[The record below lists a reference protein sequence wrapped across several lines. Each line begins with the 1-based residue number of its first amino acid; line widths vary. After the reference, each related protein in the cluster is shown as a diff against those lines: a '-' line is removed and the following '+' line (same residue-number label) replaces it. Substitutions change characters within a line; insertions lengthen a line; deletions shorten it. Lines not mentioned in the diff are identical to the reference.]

1 MTIFRHRLSG
11 PGAAGDVWTT
21 TLHSQSAST
30 LANAHTAFVTLVS
43 GFITTTL
50 APMWPNDISANS
62 VITDQLDATTGK
74 NVSQTSSTV
83 SLPGTGA
90 GATLP
95 GRDALVIGLR
105 TASSTRRGRG
115 RMFWPAPDST
125 HLTAAGLLLSAD
137 ATSIAS
143 AFAARLNTFK
153 SVSIGCIWHDD
164 LKSFDNIVTVTVG
177 NVLGTQR
184 RRTNKVVNSYASA
197 TV

>member
-1 MTIFRHRLSG
+1 MLHQCWSSG

-115 RMFWPAPDST
+115 RMF
-125 HLTAAGLLLSAD
+125 
-137 ATSIAS
+137 
-143 AFAARLNTFK
+143 
-153 SVSIGCIWHDD
+153 
-164 LKSFDNIVTVTVG
+164 VTVTVG

-184 RRTNKVVNSYASA
+184 RRTNKVVTSYASA